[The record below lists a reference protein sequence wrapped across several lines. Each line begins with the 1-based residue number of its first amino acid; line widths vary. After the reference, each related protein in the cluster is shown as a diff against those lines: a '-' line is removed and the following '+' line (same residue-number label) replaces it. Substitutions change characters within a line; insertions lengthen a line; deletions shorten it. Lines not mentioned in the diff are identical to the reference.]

1 MSIKMRFVRDYPAFM
16 KNNYS
21 DKYPLFVESYRRERQ
36 ETSFPA
42 KKKAFGQHFL
52 RKQSVVDHMIA
63 KVEVTPQISVLEI
76 GCGDGFL
83 TQAVLA
89 QTSCKQLW
97 SYEIDPEWATVVQKK
112 ITDSRLTIKQQDIL
126 TIDMHELSPH
136 KPWAILANLPYQI
149 TFPILFLIQR
159 HKDLFTEGVVMV
171 QEEVAQKVVAR
182 GGRGYGPT
190 SLLLQ
195 RHFAWELLEK
205 IEPAAF
211 EPAPKVY
218 SRLLYFKPLHN
229 LMPIKNE
236 NKFWGFIRHCFKH
249 PRQTL
254 RNNLKALYRSQV
266 EKIPTEILNLRAQQM
281 TFEQFLSLWAE
292 ICSSE
297 E

>member
-1 MSIKMRFVRDYPAFM
+1 MRFVRENSAFM
-16 KNNYS
+16 KNKFG
-21 DKYPLFVESYRRERQ
+21 DKYASFIKPQRREWQ
-36 ETSFPA
+36 KPSFPA

-83 TQAVLA
+83 TQAILA
-89 QTSCKQLW
+89 QTPCKQLW
-97 SYEIDPEWATVVQKK
+97 SYEIDPEWANVVQKK
-112 ITDSRLTIKQQDIL
+112 ITDLRLTVKQQDIL
-126 TIDMHELSPH
+126 TVDMGALVPH
-136 KPWAILANLPYQI
+136 NPWVVLANLPYQI
-149 TFPILFLIQR
+149 TFPILFLIQK

-171 QEEVAQKVVAR
+171 QEEVAQKVVAQ

-205 IEPAAF
+205 IEPEAF

-218 SRLLYFKPLHN
+218 SRLLCFKRLQN
-229 LMPIKNE
+229 LAPIE
-236 NKFWGFIRHCFKH
+236 QEDKFWIFIRSCFKH

-254 RNNLKALYRSQV
+254 RNNLKALYRAHV
-266 EKIPTEILNLRAQQM
+266 EKIPTDILNLRAQQM
-281 TFEQFLSLWAE
+281 TIEQFLSLWSK

-297 E
+297 K